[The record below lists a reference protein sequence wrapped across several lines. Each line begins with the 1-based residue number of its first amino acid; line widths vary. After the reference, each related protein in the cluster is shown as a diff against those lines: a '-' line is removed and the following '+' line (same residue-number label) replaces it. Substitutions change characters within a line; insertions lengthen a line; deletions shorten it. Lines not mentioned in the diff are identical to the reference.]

1 MGARG
6 NGAGSGRDHVGWE
19 RLSIS
24 LPYIKQTKPKYWAG
38 AIMALY
44 GIGHCCPSSQRRLKK
59 GPWDFPSV
67 GRTPSCIKSS
77 TSK

>member
-1 MGARG
+1 MGLAVAEIILDGKGFQFPLHR
-6 NGAGSGRDHVGWE
+6 
-19 RLSIS
+19 
-24 LPYIKQTKPKYWAG
+24 IKQTKPKYWAG

-59 GPWDFPSV
+59 GPCDLPSV
-67 GRTPSCIKSS
+67 GRTLSFIKRS